1 MVAPPGPTKADFTPK
16 TSPSA
21 FSALRH
27 RDFRL
32 LWLGQ
37 IISVTGSQMQS
48 VAIHWHVY
56 LLTQS
61 PLALG
66 LVGLSK
72 GAPIII
78 CSLIGGVVA
87 DVADRRRL
95 MIATQTVMLI
105 SAALLTVV
113 TVGGLKTAWPIYVLT
128 GIASGA
134 SAFDIPARQ
143 ALMPTLVP
151 PRDFPNAVSLGLIV
165 FNVAMIVGPSIA
177 GFVLGSRGPAFIYG
191 INALSFLAVIIA
203 LMLMKASGRVSL
215 EEQKATRI
223 GFSAL
228 KEGLRFVWRTPII
241 VQTMTLDFAAT
252 FFASANALLPIFAT
266 DILQVGASGFG
277 FLNAAP
283 AAGSVITGLVMARL
297 GHFRYQGKLVIGSVA
312 VFGLATVAF
321 GLSRVFWFSLLMR
334 AVTGAADTVS
344 TILRQTIRQLATP
357 NYLRGRMTSIN
368 MIFFMG
374 GPQLGELEAGL
385 LASLIRAPFSV
396 VVGGAGSISA
406 ALIALVKAKTLVWYD
421 DRLDDAAG
429 RIRKR
434 S

>member
-1 MVAPPGPTKADFTPK
+1 
-16 TSPSA
+16 
-21 FSALRH
+21 
-27 RDFRL
+27 
-32 LWLGQ
+32 
-37 IISVTGSQMQS
+37 
-48 VAIHWHVY
+48 
-56 LLTQS
+56 
-61 PLALG
+61 
-66 LVGLSK
+66 
-72 GAPIII
+72 
-78 CSLIGGVVA
+78 
-87 DVADRRRL
+87 
-95 MIATQTVMLI
+95 
-105 SAALLTVV
+105 
-113 TVGGLKTAWPIYVLT
+113 
-128 GIASGA
+128 
-134 SAFDIPARQ
+134 
-143 ALMPTLVP
+143 MPTLVP

-177 GFVLGSRGPAFIYG
+177 GFMLGSRGPAFIYG
-191 INALSFLAVIIA
+191 LNALSFLAVIIA
-203 LMLMKASGRVSL
+203 LMLMKTSGRISP

-223 GFSAL
+223 GFGAL

-312 VFGLATVAF
+312 LFGLATVGF
-321 GLSRVFWFSLLMR
+321 GLSRVFWFSLLML
-334 AVTGAADTVS
+334 AISGAADTIS
-344 TILRQTIRQLATP
+344 TILRQTIRQIATP

-368 MIFFMG
+368 MVFFMG

-396 VVGGAGSISA
+396 VVGGAGSIGA
-406 ALIALVKAKTLVWYD
+406 ALVALVRAKTLVGYD
-421 DRLDDAAG
+421 DRLDDTAG